1 MALAHHWLLASALIV
16 LERAGKGIRTPA
28 RDVML
33 SQASNIVGRGWGF
46 GLHEF
51 MDQTGAFIGPLM
63 VALVF
68 HESHQYARAYALLS
82 IPAGLS
88 LAALFSAVRFYPNP
102 GHFEPAKPAGASTTG
117 AFPRSFWIYVA
128 AAGLLAAGW
137 VDFPLIAY
145 HFQKTSVVPPA
156 EIPVFYAAAMGVE
169 ALAALGFG
177 KLFDR
182 VGTSVLILGTLLSA
196 ASSPFAFFG
205 SFYVALA
212 GIALWGAGMGAQQST
227 LRAKI
232 ANLVPAERRGS
243 AYGIFNSVYGVL
255 WFAGSSAIGLLY
267 GTSLVAAVAF
277 AVVAQL
283 AAIPLLIMVMREPH

>member
-1 MALAHHWLLASALIV
+1 M
-16 LERAGKGIRTPA
+16 
-28 RDVML
+28 
-33 SQASNIVGRGWGF
+33 
-46 GLHEF
+46 
-51 MDQTGAFIGPLM
+51 
-63 VALVF
+63 
-68 HESHQYARAYALLS
+68 
-82 IPAGLS
+82 
-88 LAALFSAVRFYPNP
+88 
-102 GHFEPAKPAGASTTG
+102 
-117 AFPRSFWIYVA
+117 
-128 AAGLLAAGW
+128 
-137 VDFPLIAY
+137 DFPLIAY

-267 GTSLVAAVAF
+267 GNSLMAAVAF